1 MANNISNINKMK
13 EKILKIVNK
22 TYFPL
27 LITII
32 MNLFLVIIFNFFCE
46 INYETIDDF
55 TISNILSKTDGTY
68 NFYTIYIHPILSY
81 FIMVLYKTK
90 ISINFYSLF
99 LLIMQ
104 FVSFTVI
111 GNVIISNNRKL
122 GIPIH
127 LLIISTIYT
136 RMLENVQYTSV
147 AVLIILSG
155 LIWLIECNEKEKMY
169 KSKIW
174 ALFLICIGIM
184 LRYKAIVIVLPFY
197 ILYVTID
204 IYKKKRKNTILDFM
218 FIIIALVILYITNY
232 ILYN

>member
-1 MANNISNINKMK
+1 MSNINKMK

-68 NFYTIYIHPILSY
+68 NFYTIHIHPILSY
-81 FIMVLYKTK
+81 FIMMLYKTK
-90 ISINFYSLF
+90 ININFYSLF

-122 GIPIH
+122 GIPIY

-147 AVLIILSG
+147 AALAILSG
-155 LIWLIECNEKEKMY
+155 VIWLIECNEKEKC
-169 KSKIW
+169 KSKFG
-174 ALFLICIGIM
+174 ALFLIIIGIM

-204 IYKKKRKNTILDFM
+204 YYKKKRKNTILNFM